1 MRYMLDTNICIHLIR
16 SKSAKVIQKLA
27 RLAITDVVISA
38 ITLGELQFGAE
49 KSARPGQNR
58 QALDSFLVPFS
69 IVDFDYSAAVSYGR
83 IRAQLEQQGMKIGP
97 LDTLIAARA
106 LSRGMTLVT
115 NNAGEFSRVP
125 ELAVED
131 WS

>member
-27 RLAITDVVISA
+27 RLSITDVVISA

-49 KSARPGQNR
+49 KSARPEQNR

-69 IVDFDYSAAVSYGR
+69 IVDFGYSAAVSYGR
-83 IRAQLEQQGMKIGP
+83 IRAQFE
-97 LDTLIAARA
+97 
-106 LSRGMTLVT
+106 
-115 NNAGEFSRVP
+115 
-125 ELAVED
+125 
-131 WS
+131 